1 MPRIISGSSIVR
13 GRLKRWNCTAW
24 RMRLQ
29 ALASGGTGRSRLNA
43 AFQRPPFW
51 NSIRRGTSFII
62 GAVLTVKDTYGPIQ
76 IMALRWTTKETSG
89 SAGTVSVQHP
99 VALQRAPDAEL
110 RRGDKRPEALETG
123 LPRRKARAG

>member
-24 RMRLQ
+24 RMRPQ
-29 ALASGGTGRSRLNA
+29 ALTSGGMGPSRLNA
-43 AFQRPPFW
+43 AFRRQPFW
-51 NSIRRGTSFII
+51 NSIRLGTSFII
-62 GAVLTVKDTYGPIQ
+62 GAVLTVKGIYGPIQ

-89 SAGTVSVQHP
+89 SAETVSVQHR
-99 VALQRAPDAEL
+99 VALLRPPDAEL

-123 LPRRKARAG
+123 LPRRKARA

>member
-1 MPRIISGSSIVR
+1 MPRIISGLSIVK

-29 ALASGGTGRSRLNA
+29 ALTSGGTGRSRLNA
-43 AFQRPPFW
+43 AFRRQPFW
-51 NSIRRGTSFII
+51 SSIRRGTSFST

-76 IMALRWTTKETSG
+76 ITALRWTTKETSG
-89 SAGTVSVQHP
+89 SAGTVSVLHRG
-99 VALQRAPDAEL
+99 ALLRGPDAEL

-123 LPRRKARAG
+123 LP

>member
-29 ALASGGTGRSRLNA
+29 AQTSVGTGRSRLNA
-43 AFQRPPFW
+43 ALRRRPFW

-62 GAVLTVKDTYGPIQ
+62 GAVLTETDTYGAIR
-76 IMALRWTTKETSG
+76 IMALRWTTQEPSG
-89 SAGTVSVQHP
+89 SAGTVPVLHR
-99 VALQRAPDAEL
+99 VALLLPPAAGL
-110 RRGDKRPEALETG
+110 RRWHKRPEALETG
-123 LPRRKARAG
+123 L